1 MGKWYVMHNGFIVN
15 RFYSADKLCE
25 ALKLAKDYKSSCELN
40 TGSTCRHVTVV
51 KCGGVPLQHH
61 VDGTQTHYV

>member
-1 MGKWYVMHNGFIVN
+1 MWYVMHNDAIVD
-15 RFYSADKLCE
+15 RSYSADKLGE
-25 ALKLAKDYKSSCELN
+25 ALELAKIYKSSCELK
-40 TGSTCRHVTVV
+40 TGRTCSHVTVV